1 MLGQGSLLDG
11 IGVNIGAGRGAAAAA
26 GGRGAGL
33 APDARGANPL
43 QQLDGALKAKLAA
56 WKAWA
61 SASAERKRKVRR
73 AAWIA
78 CGLFVVGAGVGSYM
92 VFGPTPK
99 PDYEVDPFDD
109 VLDYTLLTD
118 DFNSLPLDQRLDLV
132 RQLIGRF
139 KDMGDSEIPLVA
151 SFAAG
156 ISGEARKQLEKNASR
171 LVLDL
176 MDRHALEY
184 ESAKPEDKEKAL
196 DNALVGLSKT
206 FEALGGKVSDKSDA
220 ERLAEASDNAKRDE
234 KWIKSSSSEQL
245 GNMTGRMMSTMNDT
259 IAQQASPQQKGRMAP
274 MMRDMT
280 RHLRGQS
287 VK

>member
-1 MLGQGSLLDG
+1 MTQEQPSPGLDTGPLGQGSLLEG
-11 IGVNIGAGRGAAAAA
+11 IAVNAAAS
-26 GGRGAGL
+26 RPQPRTTVSPL
-33 APDARGANPL
+33 KRLDAT
-43 QQLDGALKAKLAA
+43 LKTKIAA

-61 SASAERKRKVRR
+61 GASVDRKRKVRL
-73 AAWIA
+73 ASWIA
-78 CGLFVVGAGVGSYM
+78 CGLLVVGAGAGAYM

-118 DFNSLPLDQRLDLV
+118 DFNSLPLDQRLELI
-132 RQLIGRF
+132 RQLVGRF
-139 KDMGDSEIPLVA
+139 KDMGDSESSLVA
-151 SFAAG
+151 AFAAG

-176 MDRHALEY
+176 MDKHALEY
-184 ESAKPEDKEKAL
+184 EKAKPEDKEKAL
-196 DNALVGLSKT
+196 DDALVGLSKT
-206 FEALGGKVSDKSDA
+206 FEALGGKISDKTDS
-220 ERLAEASDNAKRDE
+220 ERIAEAEENAKRDE
-234 KWIKSSSSEQL
+234 KWIKSADSQRL
-245 GNMTGRMMSTMNDT
+245 GDMTGRMMSTMNDT
-259 IAQQASPQQKGRMAP
+259 IAQQASPQQRGRMAP